1 MSYESIATKIKKYK
15 SGYVNG
21 ECRSSEYEARI
32 KQEKALHAKLDLAD
46 TMFNELPFAF
56 TIGQKTM
63 VKGLIETFP
72 NFNELHSKAS
82 NEEIILSFI
91 LYVKALE
98 TKQFS
103 IKKSLVKKFVKPN
116 KMEQYP
122 KACQIICWKITLHF
136 IEKQPILPREPKHI
150 DHNLLYKGKYVK

>member
-1 MSYESIATKIKKYK
+1 MSYEGISAKLNKYK
-15 SGYVNG
+15 SKYVKG
-21 ECRSSEYEARI
+21 ECRSREYEALV
-32 KQEKALHAKLDLAD
+32 KQEKALSAKLDLAD
-46 TMFNELPFAF
+46 TMFNELSFSF
-56 TIGQKTM
+56 NQSQKEM
-63 VKGLIETFP
+63 VKELIRTFP
-72 NFNELHSKAS
+72 NFNELHSKAT

-103 IKKSLVKKFVKPN
+103 IKKSLVKKFVKPS

-122 KACQIICWKITLHF
+122 KACQIICWKITLYY
-136 IEKQPILPREPKHI
+136 IQKQPILPREPKHI